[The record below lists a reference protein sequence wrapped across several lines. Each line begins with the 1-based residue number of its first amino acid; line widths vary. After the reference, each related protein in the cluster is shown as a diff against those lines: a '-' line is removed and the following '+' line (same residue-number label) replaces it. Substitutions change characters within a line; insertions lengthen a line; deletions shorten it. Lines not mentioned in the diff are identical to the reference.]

1 MMRLLHSFA
10 QRRPSALAA
19 RAVSLSLAV
28 FSCLCLLL
36 ATERQAH
43 AYIDPSS
50 GLLALQSLFA
60 GLATAGY
67 FLRRRVA
74 QLFGRGN
81 GGRGK
86 KPAATVAIAK
96 PAATSIRKDDTRSAA

>member
-1 MMRLLHSFA
+1 MNRIALSSFA
-10 QRRPSALAA
+10 QRLPLLG
-19 RAVSLSLAV
+19 RAVSFSLAA

-74 QLFGRGN
+74 QLFGRG
-81 GGRGK
+81 K
-86 KPAATVAIAK
+86 KPAASVVIAA
-96 PAATSIRKDDTRSAA
+96 PPPSIRKDDTRSAA

>member
-1 MMRLLHSFA
+1 LLG
-10 QRRPSALAA
+10 RAL
-19 RAVSLSLAV
+19 SLSLAV
-28 FSCLCLLL
+28 FSGLCLLL

-74 QLFGRGN
+74 QLFGRN
-81 GGRGK
+81 K
-86 KPAATVAIAK
+86 KPAAAVVIAK

>member
-1 MMRLLHSFA
+1 MKLVSLASFA
-10 QRRPSALAA
+10 QRVPSVG
-19 RAVSLSLAV
+19 RAVSFSLAV
-28 FSCLCLLL
+28 VSCLCLLL

-74 QLFGRGN
+74 QLFGRG
-81 GGRGK
+81 K
-86 KPAATVAIAK
+86 KPAATVAIAQ
-96 PAATSIRKDDTRSAA
+96 PAPTSIRKDDTRSAA

>member
-1 MMRLLHSFA
+1 MNRIALSSFA
-10 QRRPSALAA
+10 QRLPLLG
-19 RAVSLSLAV
+19 RAISLSLAA
-28 FSCLCLLL
+28 FSGLCLLL

-74 QLFGRGN
+74 QLFGRGK
-81 GGRGK
+81 R
-86 KPAATVAIAK
+86 PAASVVIAK